1 MLAKSLLVS
10 ASSRSVFGKCIKESE
25 FLFNAL
31 TKRFTH
37 REAVDC
43 EAELKSVANIRWCSP
58 VLNQC

>member
-43 EAELKSVANIRWCSP
+43 EAELKSVANIR
-58 VLNQC
+58 